1 MGDDVVWSPEVK
13 IVMNNI
19 LTRHK
24 GTMIGIAR
32 GVLEFQESVRAQ
44 YDARCTLLHT
54 RESVP
59 AITEIE
65 RKLDDFF
72 STRISCRLIISHVL
86 ALNEAKEE
94 NWTREG
100 LSSPGEKMHM
110 LNEKPRVVGALTTNT
125 LPVLVLQQAYEA
137 AKYMCRRDYNGLAP
151 DLVVNGMSLEEY
163 LTVAP
168 PQRSFAYVAQHL
180 FYIFLE
186 ILKNAMRAS
195 VEKALFDNGGDY
207 QRCLNAGLP
216 PVAVTLPDLSSMWD
230 SERTIKIADRGYGM
244 KREIL
249 KKASS
254 YFYSSATQKP
264 DGTQELPDFD
274 SRAPLAGFGFGLP
287 ISTVMARYFDGDL
300 EVNSIPG
307 AGKTIAA
314 SLDSGVP
321 LVLREV
327 ML

>member
-13 IVMNNI
+13 MVMNNI

-72 STRISCRLIISHVL
+72 STRISCRLIISH
-86 ALNEAKEE
+86 
-94 NWTREG
+94 
-100 LSSPGEKMHM
+100 
-110 LNEKPRVVGALTTNT
+110 
-125 LPVLVLQQAYEA
+125 
-137 AKYMCRRDYNGLAP
+137 
-151 DLVVNGMSLEEY
+151 
-163 LTVAP
+163 
-168 PQRSFAYVAQHL
+168 
-180 FYIFLE
+180 
-186 ILKNAMRAS
+186 NAVRAS

-207 QRCLNAGLP
+207 QRCSNAGLP

-254 YFYSSATQKP
+254 YFYSSASQKP

-287 ISTVMARYFDGDL
+287 ISTVMAR
-300 EVNSIPG
+300 
-307 AGKTIAA
+307 
-314 SLDSGVP
+314 
-321 LVLREV
+321 
-327 ML
+327 